1 MARKLPSLLK
11 RGFSTT
17 LRSNFCFL
25 ADYLEGGN
33 RQIHFT
39 SRIVFQ
45 GSVRRNNRKGY
56 FGNIVGNDRP
66 LIEQIIGETGGNLH
80 LQRTCADSP
89 TIYIRDLRPRN
100 HLFDLRFERQEV
112 GFHLS
117 HLPRALLPWIF
128 FYATY
133 KC

>member
-39 SRIVFQ
+39 SRIVCQ
-45 GSVRRNNRKGY
+45 GSVQSNNRKGY

-89 TIYIRDLRPRN
+89 TIYIRLKTQKSP
-100 HLFDLRFERQEV
+100 FRFAFLTSRGWFSLES
-112 GFHLS
+112 FTS
-117 HLPRALLPWIF
+117 SFIALNF
-128 FYATY
+128 F
-133 KC
+133 